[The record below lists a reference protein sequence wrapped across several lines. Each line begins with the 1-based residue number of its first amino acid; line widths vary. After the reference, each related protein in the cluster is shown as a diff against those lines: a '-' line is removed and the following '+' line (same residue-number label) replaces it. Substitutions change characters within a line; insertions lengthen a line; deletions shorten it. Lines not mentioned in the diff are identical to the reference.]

1 MGKYENAAKQMI
13 KAVGGK
19 RNISA
24 LTFCVTR
31 LRFVVV
37 HPSKVDEE
45 AVEGIEPVK
54 ASFTQSGQF
63 QVAIGNDVEEMYN
76 AIISIIGSENLSQ
89 YGVRY
94 E

>member
-1 MGKYENAAKQMI
+1 MVNYTEAAVKMI

-24 LTFCVTR
+24 LTYCVTR

-37 HPSKVDEE
+37 HPDKVNEE

-63 QVAIGNDVEEMYN
+63 QVAIGNDVKEMYD
-76 AIISIIGSENLSQ
+76 AIVAIVGEKHLTQS
-89 YGVRY
+89 GVRF

>member
-1 MGKYENAAKQMI
+1 MKDYNKAAKEMV

-24 LTFCVTR
+24 LTYCVTR
-31 LRFVVV
+31 LRFIVVN
-37 HPSKVDEE
+37 PEKVDGEK
-45 AVEGIEPVK
+45 VDGLEPVK

-63 QVAIGNDVEEMYN
+63 QVAIGNDVKEMYD
-76 AIISIIGSENLSQ
+76 AIIDIVGEKTLAQS
-89 YGVRY
+89 GVRY

>member
-1 MGKYENAAKQMI
+1 MKNYETEAKKLI

-24 LTFCVTR
+24 LTYCVTR

-37 HPSKVDEE
+37 HPNKVNQE
-45 AVEGIEPVK
+45 AVDGIEPVK

-63 QVAIGNDVEEMYN
+63 QVAIGNDVKEMYN
-76 AIISIIGSENLSQ
+76 AVVSIIGTENLSQ
-89 YGVRY
+89 HGVRY